1 MRKLIPALA
10 LVPVLTA
17 CGEVELPFLA
27 PVTIK
32 VPALEEKPD
41 GTISYVD
48 ASEMGTVDDLLA
60 ESPVELTGLEEFEL
74 TALTISDPEFDT
86 ISDPE
91 FDTIS
96 DPEFD
101 TISDPEFDTYSLGD
115 FATAVRV
122 FISAD
127 QELSDDDM
135 LIATINDFPADQ
147 TDYEAEVTNHAV
159 LSKYADGE
167 FALVVEAHFHSAPP
181 AEMEIPLT
189 LYGVATMAPLEMVTQ

>member
-74 TALTISDPEFDT
+74 TAL
-86 ISDPE
+86 
-91 FDTIS
+91 TIS